1 MIFVEGKTYATV
13 WSVKPA
19 ENGKYID
26 LQITTGEKD
35 ADGNWTKSSWFP
47 RVIGHALNS
56 LKNVKEKDRILIKKA
71 KLTNERREQEDGSYR
86 SYFHFI
92 ILEAE
97 IAGATTGESSAPSR
111 SHLTPSDVLQEE
123 EKDDDCP
130 W

>member
-13 WSVKPA
+13 WKVKPA
-19 ENGKYID
+19 ESGKYID

-35 ADGNWTKSSWFP
+35 ADDNWTNSTWFP

-71 KLTNERREQEDGSYR
+71 KFSNERIEQEDGTYR
-86 SYFHFI
+86 SFFHFL

-97 IAGATTGESSAPSR
+97 LANGTTSKTTTTSKPQPVE
-111 SHLTPSDVLQEE
+111 VQEE